1 MPSFRENRIAL
12 LHAYDDEVI
21 NDEEFVLLYDANT
34 SKNIDLPYWDY
45 ENFDLDNLS
54 NDECKAE
61 FRFLKDDIY
70 TLYEVMQFPEEM
82 KCVNGFK
89 VAGLT
94 SLCVMLKR
102 FAYPC
107 RYLDIMPRFAMSV
120 PQLSMISN
128 LAMNLVFDNWGQ
140 LLQTFNI

>member
-12 LHAYDDEVI
+12 LHAYDDEV
-21 NDEEFVLLYDANT
+21 NDEEFVLFYDANT
-34 SKNIDLPYWDY
+34 SKILDLPYWNY

-82 KCVNGFK
+82 
-89 VAGLT
+89 
-94 SLCVMLKR
+94 
-102 FAYPC
+102 
-107 RYLDIMPRFAMSV
+107 SV

-128 LAMNLVFDNWGQ
+128 LATNLVFDNWGQ
-140 LLQTFNI
+140 LH